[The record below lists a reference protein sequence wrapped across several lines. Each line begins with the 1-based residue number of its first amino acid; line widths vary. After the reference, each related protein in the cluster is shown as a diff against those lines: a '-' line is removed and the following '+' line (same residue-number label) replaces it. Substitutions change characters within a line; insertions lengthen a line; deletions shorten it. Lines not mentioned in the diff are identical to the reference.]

1 MINKNKDNISKEH
14 FTFLNSILKKVNKGR
29 KKYEKE
35 LLEFEEFLSK
45 YPLLGFKHKTGRL
58 LFRNICREDWS
69 LLTPISEV
77 FYRASKL
84 KDSRILSRSHFK
96 MPEIGMTNFG
106 RYNIQGQRAY
116 YLSTTKEGACE
127 EVIYPIKKTPI
138 WISKISIINSLK
150 IADIRLD
157 PLNYSFNDNILH
169 IALCDIGL
177 LRKKTNSKNK
187 NFKPEYFLTNF
198 IADCFRFN
206 GYDGI
211 AYTSA
216 KYYCDNLVIFEND
229 TNLNFQINQPE
240 LIIYEPD
247 KLNKQLQGNRKSKTK
262 LKSAVKAT
270 KL

>member
-1 MINKNKDNISKEH
+1 MRKQKEQYSIEKDDLI
-14 FTFLNSILKKVNKGR
+14 FLNSILRKVNRGR

-35 LLEFEEFLSK
+35 LLEFEDFLSK
-45 YPLLGFKHKTGRL
+45 YPMLGFNHKTGRS
-58 LFRNICREDWS
+58 LFKNICKEDWS
-69 LLTPISEV
+69 LLTPISDE

-84 KDSRILSRSHFK
+84 RDSRFLSRSHFK
-96 MPEIGMTNFG
+96 MPELGMTNFG
-106 RYNIQGQRAY
+106 RYNIQGQKAY

-138 WISKISIINSLK
+138 WVSKISIQGSLR

-169 IALCDIGL
+169 IALCDIEL
-177 LRKKTNSKNK
+177 LRKKTEYKNK

-216 KYYCDNLVIFEND
+216 KYYCDNLVVFEN
-229 TNLNFQINQPE
+229 TKPVNFQIGKPE
-240 LIIYEPD
+240 LILYEPD
-247 KLNKQLQGNRKSKTK
+247 KLNKHLQKIYNNK
-262 LKSAVKAT
+262 KAT
-270 KL
+270 KA